1 MSGSQFRL
9 VLQREKTNMN
19 RDNQR
24 RRKAQ
29 AAAEPDLNSPV
40 TEAEKKGRPPGQAA
54 LDWDVKRLE
63 TIAPWAEFE
72 EGKGAKCVICVNHVG
87 TMQGKGIWDAKFCT
101 NKNMYQAVRKH
112 KNSQYHMDA
121 VSVQEN
127 TVKQPKHTEN
137 AMEKNF
143 VAVEKRFRNAF
154 CATSS
159 GSPLWRS

>member
-9 VLQREKTNMN
+9 VLQRDKTNMN

-40 TEAEKKGRPPGQAA
+40 TKAEKKGRPPGQEA
-54 LDWDVKRLE
+54 LVWDVKRLE

-87 TMQGKGIWDAKFCT
+87 TMQGKGIWDK
-101 NKNMYQAVRKH
+101 
-112 KNSQYHMDA
+112 
-121 VSVQEN
+121 
-127 TVKQPKHTEN
+127 
-137 AMEKNF
+137 
-143 VAVEKRFRNAF
+143 KR
-154 CATSS
+154 SS
-159 GSPLWRS
+159 WAEAQNECPNQQSKVYYP

>member
-9 VLQREKTNMN
+9 VLQKEKTNTN

-72 EGKGAKCVICVNHVG
+72 LRQRRYV
-87 TMQGKGIWDAKFCT
+87 
-101 NKNMYQAVRKH
+101 
-112 KNSQYHMDA
+112 
-121 VSVQEN
+121 
-127 TVKQPKHTEN
+127 
-137 AMEKNF
+137 
-143 VAVEKRFRNAF
+143 
-154 CATSS
+154 
-159 GSPLWRS
+159 

>member
-9 VLQREKTNMN
+9 VLQKEKTNTN

-63 TIAPWAEFE
+63 TIAPCSS
-72 EGKGAKCVICVNHVG
+72 GR
-87 TMQGKGIWDAKFCT
+87 Q
-101 NKNMYQAVRKH
+101 
-112 KNSQYHMDA
+112 
-121 VSVQEN
+121 
-127 TVKQPKHTEN
+127 
-137 AMEKNF
+137 
-143 VAVEKRFRNAF
+143 VEKW
-154 CATSS
+154 SS
-159 GSPLWRS
+159 ERLQVGRRLPS